1 MTRRTCLHLSTSG
14 PAIRDR
20 NLTIGFNVET
30 VEYKNISFTVWDV
43 GGQDKVRTRKTPAAD
58 RPTTCM
64 NGQPSVAR
72 LLRRVRGVFGGR
84 KRSTR
89 ERGPPRA
96 ARPRAVLACVAA

>member
-1 MTRRTCLHLSTSG
+1 MRTAAST
-14 PAIRDR
+14 
-20 NLTIGFNVET
+20 GFNVET